1 MITNEELAGIIDALG
16 ALREDEICAIA
27 EEISF
32 LRKEDFSAETITE
45 MCRKALDE
53 HLIEIISSDEVKGAD
68 SAASHPGGKNYY
80 IPGPNAFPDIPFEL
94 SEAIDILMM
103 SKREVDLERV
113 SKSFSADLHKQAME
127 LGGDI
132 RSFSETRIS
141 EAGLSALSERYGD
154 ILNLYC
160 DYDSWLPGGMDGI
173 EDELQELSRKLEQLR
188 AAQGI

>member
-16 ALREDEICAIA
+16 ALREDEICAVA

-45 MCRKALDE
+45 MCRKAVDE
-53 HLIEIISSDEVKGAD
+53 HLLEVISPDEVKCAD
-68 SAASHPGGKNYY
+68 SDVSHPCGNNYY

-94 SEAIDILMM
+94 SEAIDILVM

-113 SKSFSADLHKQAME
+113 SKSFSANLHEQAMGLSE
-127 LGGDI
+127 DI
-132 RSFSETRIS
+132 SSFSEGSIS
-141 EAGLSALSERYGD
+141 EAGFSVLAGRYGD
-154 ILNLYC
+154 ILNLYY